1 VSPGDVGRTALEF
14 VNTLAFAYFLAIV
27 AAYGAVTLLSWFEV
41 RRYGRRLVHARL
53 RRSLRS
59 QLTPPITL
67 CVPCYNEREVILG
80 SVRSLLSLSYP
91 DHEVV
96 LCNDGSTDDTLRTLI
111 DGFALHRV
119 DQIADERIPTA
130 PVRGVWRSRLH
141 SNLTVVD
148 KENGGRSDALNAAIN
163 FSRAPLICCVDADSL
178 LEPGALL
185 SAVRPFVERPERTV
199 ATGGIIRVANGC
211 ETARGHVV
219 SVALPRTR
227 LPMLQTVEYLR
238 AFTAARTGWSAIN
251 GLLIISGAF
260 GLFRKDLVVDA
271 GGFATDSIGEDFE
284 LCVRLHRRMRERRRP
299 YHIAFVPDPVC
310 WTEAP
315 ERLGEL
321 GGQRDRWH
329 RGLTDTLLRHR
340 RMILNPRYG
349 VVGLLALPFFL
360 AFELLGAFIEL
371 AGLVTIGISLA
382 LGIVNT
388 ETAVLFYALAILAGV
403 FLSLSALLL
412 EDLAFR
418 TFARW
423 RDFLRLVAYSVA
435 ENFGYRQLMVG
446 YRVRGFVKY
455 LRGDHTWGEIAR
467 TGYAE
472 EDLPIG
478 VGMR

>member
-1 VSPGDVGRTALEF
+1 MTPGEAGRSTLEL

-27 AAYGAVTLLSWFEV
+27 VAYGAITLLSWFEA
-41 RRYGRRLVHARL
+41 RRYARRMVHARL

-59 QLTPPITL
+59 RLAPPIAV
-67 CVPCYNEREVILG
+67 CVPCYNERGVILG

-91 DHEVV
+91 EHEVV
-96 LCNDGSTDDTLRTLI
+96 LCNDGSTDDTLDTLI
-111 DGFALHRV
+111 AGLSLYRV
-119 DQIADERIPTA
+119 DQLAEERIPTA
-130 PVRGVWRSRLH
+130 RVRSVWRSRIH

-185 SAVRPFVERPERTV
+185 SAVRPFIERPERTV

-219 SVALPRTR
+219 SVGLPRAR

-238 AFTAARTGWSAIN
+238 AFTAARTGWSAVN

-260 GLFRKDLVVDA
+260 GLFRKDLVVDV

-284 LCVRLHRRMRERRRP
+284 LCVRLHRRMRDLRRP

-340 RMILNPRYG
+340 GMIFNPRYG
-349 VVGLLALPFFL
+349 VVGLLALPFFV

-371 AGLVTIGISLA
+371 AGLITIGVSLA
-382 LGIVNT
+382 LGIVNE
-388 ETAVLFYALAILAGV
+388 ETALLFYALAVLAGV

-412 EDLAFR
+412 EDVAFR
-418 TFARW
+418 TFTRW
-423 RDFLRLVAYSVA
+423 RDFLRLVVYSVT

-455 LRGDHTWGEIAR
+455 LRGDHAWGEIER
-467 TGYAE
+467 SGYAE
-472 EDLPIG
+472 GDLPIG

>member
-1 VSPGDVGRTALEF
+1 MSIGNVGRAALEF
-14 VNTLAFAYFLAIV
+14 MNTLAFAYFVAIV
-27 AAYGAVTLLSWFEV
+27 AAYGAVTLLSWYEA
-41 RRYGRRLVHARL
+41 RRYARRMVHARL

-59 QLTPPITL
+59 RLAPPIAV
-67 CVPCYNEREVILG
+67 CVPCYNEQAVILG

-96 LCNDGSTDDTLRTLI
+96 LCNDGSTDDTLQTLI
-111 DGFALHRV
+111 DGFALYRV
-119 DQIADERIPTA
+119 DQMAEERLPTA
-130 PVRGVWRSRLH
+130 RVRSVWRSRLH

-178 LEPGALL
+178 LEPTALL
-185 SAVRPFVERPERTV
+185 SAVRPFIERPERTV
-199 ATGGIIRVANGC
+199 AAGGIIRVSNGC

-219 SVALPRTR
+219 SVKLPRTT

-260 GLFRKDLVVDA
+260 GVFRKDLVVDV

-284 LCVRLHRRMRERRRP
+284 LCVRLHHRMRQLKRP
-299 YHIAFVPDPVC
+299 YHVAFVPDPVC

-349 VVGLLALPFFL
+349 VVGLVAMPFFV

-371 AGLVTIGISLA
+371 AGFFTITLSLV
-382 LGIVNT
+382 LGIVNA

-412 EDLAFR
+412 EDVAFR
-418 TFARW
+418 TFTRW
-423 RDFLRLVAYSVA
+423 RDFVRLVLYSVA

-455 LRGDHTWGEIAR
+455 LRGDHAWGEIAR